1 MRVSQEGKQI
11 SPAQKAINTVVKKQG
26 KQVIPHNS
34 TKDKTATSNK
44 VHKFTN
50 FLTGMEE
57 ERDQIYLLRLAAK
70 YVAWA
75 SELKQPVLLQTFWS
89 ANGIQ
94 MKTVEGLCKAIPE
107 FASTVEF
114 ARQLV
119 AERHGEALQNDMQ
132 NLRNRAP
139 IYIQEYHDYDIQK
152 FEFMERFKQGLEQ
165 SGLLSLD
172 QIQAAMQ
179 VCFPKTPKPE
189 GWRDPRER
197 IEAKREVEE

>member
-34 TKDKTATSNK
+34 TKNKTATRKSY
-44 VHKFTN
+44 HTFMN

-57 ERDQIYLLRLAAK
+57 ERDTAWVIGLAQRYVTWAK
-70 YVAWA
+70 
-75 SELKQPVLLQTFWS
+75 ELKQPVLLQTFWT
-89 ANGIQ
+89 ANGISLDTV
-94 MKTVEGLCKAIPE
+94 KTLKIAIPE
-107 FASTVEF
+107 FAAIVDF
-114 ARQLV
+114 ARQQI
-119 AERHGEALQNDMQ
+119 AELHGEALQNDMQ

-172 QIQAAMQ
+172 QIQAVMQ